1 MTTLLVAV
9 NAGPRLDRLPLTR
22 WHIRIAALITAGL
35 FLDTFELYSGG
46 GVLAA
51 LIQTGWSTVS
61 INATFLTVT
70 FVGLV
75 IGAWAA
81 GVLGD
86 QFGRRFCYQSN
97 LALFGLASIAGSLAP
112 DMTTLVVLR
121 FFMGLGLGAEIV
133 VGYATLAEFMPKAS
147 RGRLISA
154 VATIVNL
161 SFFISLVIAYYVIPA
176 FGWRMMFLLPGV
188 AAMAVWFA
196 RKSMPE
202 SPRWL
207 ESKGRVAEAEEVL
220 RGIEAQAAHHGPLP
234 AYVPAPAVQTEPVS
248 VAVLFAPGVIRNTV
262 VGIVINVS
270 VGIAL
275 YGFLQWLPTVFVQR
289 GLTLGSALQ
298 ISMVMAL
305 GKSLGGLVGVGLADR
320 AGRKASV
327 IGSSVDGAALGFWL
341 ITTSGAM
348 FLAVGFSLAVCIGI
362 ANTVGFTVYVPE
374 LFETRFRL
382 RGAGL
387 CGAVGRLASSGVQYG
402 VVLVLAAGGLGGL
415 TAALSG
421 TLLVQAAVVG
431 LLGVETKK
439 RALDNEA
446 VTAGGAAQARGEAS
460 PPVKAM
466 AGL

>member
-1 MTTLLVAV
+1 MSHAMTTADT
-9 NAGPRLDRLPLTR
+9 GPRLDRLPLTP
-22 WHIRIAALITAGL
+22 WHYRLAALITAGL

-51 LIQTGWSTVS
+51 MVQSGWSTPS
-61 INATFLTVT
+61 INATFLVVT
-70 FVGLV
+70 FIGLV

-81 GVLGD
+81 GILGD
-86 QFGRRFCYQSN
+86 RFGRRFCYQAN
-97 LALFGLASIAGSLAP
+97 LALFGLASIAGGFAP
-112 DMTTLVVLR
+112 DMTTLIVLR

-147 RGRLISA
+147 RGRVISA
-154 VATIVNL
+154 VATVVNL
-161 SFFISLVIAYYVIPA
+161 SFFISLVIAYYVIPSL
-176 FGWRMMFLLPGV
+176 GWRAMFLMPGI
-188 AAMAVWFA
+188 AAMGVWFA

-207 ESKGRVAEAEEVL
+207 ESKGRIDEANRVL
-220 RGIEAQAAHHGPLP
+220 GEIEAKVARYAPLP
-234 AYVPAPAVQTEPVS
+234 PYVSAPMVPTEPVT
-248 VAVLFAPGVIRNTV
+248 VAVLFTPGVLRNTI

-270 VGIAL
+270 VGITL

-298 ISMVMAL
+298 ISMIMAL

-320 AGRKASV
+320 VGRKPSIV
-327 IGSSVDGAALGFWL
+327 VSSVVGAALGGWL
-341 ITTSGAM
+341 IATSGVL
-348 FLAVGFSLAVCIGI
+348 FLVVGFGLAVCIGI

-387 CGAVGRLASSGVQYG
+387 CGAAGRLASSGVQYG
-402 VVLVLAAGGLGGL
+402 VVYVLAVGGLGGL
-415 TAALSG
+415 TAGLSG
-421 TLLVQAAVVG
+421 MLLVQALVVG

-439 RALDNEA
+439 RALDNQSVIADGAVPALAEA
-446 VTAGGAAQARGEAS
+446 E
-460 PPVKAM
+460 PMKAVVQS
-466 AGL
+466 

>member
-1 MTTLLVAV
+1 MSPATATAD
-9 NAGPRLDRLPLTR
+9 AGPRLDRMPLTP
-22 WHIRIAALITAGL
+22 WHHRLAMLITAGL

-51 LIQTGWSTVS
+51 MVQGGWSTPS
-61 INATFLTVT
+61 INATFLVVT
-70 FVGLV
+70 FIGLV

-81 GVLGD
+81 GILGD
-86 QFGRRFCYQSN
+86 RFGRRFCYQAN
-97 LALFGLASIAGSLAP
+97 LALFGLASIAGAFAP
-112 DMTTLVVLR
+112 DMTTLIVLR

-147 RGRLISA
+147 RGKVISA
-154 VATIVNL
+154 VATVVNL
-161 SFFISLVIAYYVIPA
+161 SFFISLVIAYYVIPSL
-176 FGWRMMFLLPGV
+176 GWRAMFLLPGV
-188 AAMAVWFA
+188 VAMGVWLA

-207 ESKGRVAEAEEVL
+207 ESKGRIAEAEHVL
-220 RGIEAQAAHHGPLP
+220 AGIEAKVARHAPLP
-234 AYVPAPAVQTEPVS
+234 PYVSAPGVPTGPVS
-248 VAVLFAPGVIRNTV
+248 IAVLFRPGVLRNTI
-262 VGIVINVS
+262 VGIVINIS
-270 VGIAL
+270 VGITL

-320 AGRKASV
+320 TGRKPSIIV
-327 IGSSVDGAALGFWL
+327 SSVVGAALGGWL
-341 ITTSGAM
+341 IATSGVL
-348 FLAVGFSLAVCIGI
+348 FLVVGFGLAVCIGI

-387 CGAVGRLASSGVQYG
+387 CGAAGRLASSGVQYG
-402 VVLVLAAGGLGGL
+402 VVWLLAAGGLGGL
-415 TAALSG
+415 TAGLSG
-421 TLLVQAAVVG
+421 MLLVQALVVG
-431 LLGVETKK
+431 LLGTETKR

-446 VTAGGAAQARGEAS
+446 VIAGGPAPAPAPRPIKGAVPS
-460 PPVKAM
+460 
-466 AGL
+466 

>member
-1 MTTLLVAV
+1 MGIATTTAD
-9 NAGPRLDRLPLTR
+9 AGPRLDRLPLTP
-22 WHIRIAALITAGL
+22 WHYRLATLITAGL

-51 LIQTGWSTVS
+51 MVQSGWSTPSV
-61 INATFLTVT
+61 NATFLVVT
-70 FVGLV
+70 FIGLV

-86 QFGRRFCYQSN
+86 RFGRRFCYQAN
-97 LALFGLASIAGSLAP
+97 LALFGLASIAGAFAP
-112 DMTTLVVLR
+112 DMTTLIVLR

-147 RGRLISA
+147 RGRVISA
-154 VATIVNL
+154 AATVVNL

-176 FGWRMMFLLPGV
+176 LGWRAMFFLPGV
-188 AAMAVWFA
+188 AAMGVWFA

-207 ESKGRVAEAEEVL
+207 ESKGRFEDAARVLEEV
-220 RGIEAQAAHHGPLP
+220 EAKVARYAPLP
-234 AYVPAPAVQTEPVS
+234 PYLSQPMVPTEPVS
-248 VAVLFAPGVIRNTV
+248 VSVLFTPGVLRNTI

-270 VGIAL
+270 VGITL

-298 ISMVMAL
+298 ISMIMAV

-320 AGRKASV
+320 LGRKPSV
-327 IGSSVDGAALGFWL
+327 IASSVAGAALGFWL
-341 ITTSGAM
+341 IATSGVL
-348 FLAVGFSLAVCIGI
+348 FLVVGFGLAVCIGI

-387 CGAVGRLASSGVQYG
+387 CGAAGRLASSGVQYG
-402 VVLVLAAGGLGGL
+402 VVWVLAAGGLGGL
-415 TAALSG
+415 TAGLSG
-421 TLLVQAAVVG
+421 MLLTQALVVG

-446 VTAGGAAQARGEAS
+446 VTAGAPAPVLRPQPMKEAVPS
-460 PPVKAM
+460 
-466 AGL
+466 